1 MIEKTVYDYLSQAL
15 AISVCLEEPEQNDPP
30 RRTFVLIQKTGS
42 STENHITTA
51 TLAIQS
57 YADSLYHAAE
67 LNETVKQ
74 AMLDMI
80 TLDTIN
86 MVTLVS
92 DYEFTKVSTKQP
104 RYQAVFEIVYYT
116 ED

>member
-1 MIEKTVYDYLSQAL
+1 MIEKTVHDYLEQTL
-15 AISVCLEEPEQNDPP
+15 TVPVCMEEPEHNDPP
-30 RRTFVLIQKTGS
+30 RQTFVLIQKTGS
-42 STENHITTA
+42 SIENRIPTA

-57 YADSLYHAAE
+57 YADSLFNAAE

-116 ED
+116 EE